1 MSLYTELDR
10 IAESIRGPLTT
21 GPTAAAEARQ
31 SNGNEALMEAFRQ
44 VGLSERDA
52 REGVRGLASGD
63 YFGFEDALVVL
74 DGFDNASVV
83 DWTRAREVVRR
94 FGRTILAER
103 RTAPPPRS
111 RVIESA
117 STFQA
122 AARATASPSKA
133 GVLP

>member
-44 VGLSERDA
+44 VGLSEGDA

-83 DWTRAREVVRR
+83 DWTRAREVARR

-103 RTAPPPRS
+103 RTAPPRS

-122 AARATASPSKA
+122 AARATASPSKTRD
-133 GVLP
+133 LP